1 MSKESQSQSQ
11 KPYEDKV
18 KESVYL
24 LKQIRD
30 LGVKPDHP
38 GYADLKKRLDEW
50 IKDGYSWQGKIDFTL
65 QQKRA
70 EVLLPNLAKATA
82 NIHLKHHLFE

>member
-1 MSKESQSQSQ
+1 MPKDQTK
-11 KPYEDKV
+11 KPYEDRV

-30 LGVKPDHP
+30 LGVKPEHP
-38 GYADLKKRLDEW
+38 GYSELKKRLDEW
-50 IKDGYSWQGKIDFTL
+50 INECWSWQGKIDFTL

-70 EVLLPNLAKATA
+70 EVMLPNSAKATA
-82 NIHLKHHLFE
+82 NIHLKHHVFE